1 MQITLTPYY
10 KDIFNEEVPDLKKL
24 IAEVPTKVLVAYLS
38 YLNSKLYL
46 NSSIEHQIEILNE
59 MLKRQN
65 SETKHQIKENIKRFI
80 STNKGNREIGLVS
93 NFHLLSLIHYSL
105 CSYSEFDIIDTT
117 PAQELNIFKAYMVI
131 VNQKSNES
139 SETYQREREI
149 KEGDFFPK
157 HTWPVLL
164 NQMEAT
170 PHYEP
175 ISDLIRAMCFF
186 NFLEYHSIYSEYVKK
201 FVKNNGQNGTWGY
214 VMSIMSI
221 MAQRWNNENNNRN
234 ASFLINCDD
243 NTKPLFESLCLN
255 PITYGLIY
263 KDKKENHSLIKAT
276 PLFKYMGRYIVLDWN
291 YFSNKLYDG
300 LIFDFFNRSGIKGIK
315 EVNSIPKLKKVIG
328 KDITEGFTF
337 QKLLT
342 GIFNKKYTSLQFP
355 INDSNGEPDGLYRE
369 GNKIIL
375 FEIKDAFF
383 SSSVLTSNSYQQI
396 KSEIDKKYNNQKK
409 GTGQLLKQIQKLKEG
424 SFENK
429 SYAQLCKKPRNLK
442 IYPVIIYTDIHF
454 GMPGVSNYIIDE
466 FEKQVSLMNLKNSF
480 RRIEKLTFLSLNFF
494 IQNFNCIKEI
504 GLINIIEM
512 LHHELDKRKKKHELK
527 REIKYL
533 FNHNNPPEQIIQEK
547 MDCGSIE
554 KMDFKELAQ
563 VLNLTEGLPE

>member
-1 MQITLTPYY
+1 MQITITPYY
-10 KDIFNEEVPDLKKL
+10 KDIFNEEVPDLKNL
-24 IAEVPTKVLVAYLS
+24 IVDVPTKVLVSYLS

-46 NSSIEHQIEILNE
+46 NSSIEYQIEILNE

-80 STNKGNREIGLVS
+80 STNKSNREIVFVS

-139 SETYQREREI
+139 SETYIRERET

-186 NFLEYHSIYSEYVKK
+186 NFLEYHSVYSENVKK
-201 FVKNNGQNGTWGY
+201 FLTNNGQNSTWEY
-214 VMSIMSI
+214 VLSIMNI
-221 MAQRWNNENNNRN
+221 MSQRWNNEDNNRN
-234 ASFLINCDD
+234 ASFLFNCDD
-243 NTKPLFESLCLN
+243 NTKPLYESLCLN
-255 PITYGLIY
+255 PITYGLTY
-263 KDKKENHSLIKAT
+263 KNKVEDHSLMKAT
-276 PLFKYMGRYIVLDWN
+276 PLFKYKGKYVVLDWN

-300 LIFDFFNRSGIKGIK
+300 LIFDFFNRSGIKEIK
-315 EVNSIPKLKKVIG
+315 EVNSIPKFKKVIG

-342 GIFNKKYTSLQFP
+342 GIFNKKYTVLQFP
-355 INDSNGEPDGLYRE
+355 INDSNGEPDGFYRE

-383 SSSVLTSNSYQQI
+383 SGSALTSNSYQQI
-396 KSEIDKKYNNQKK
+396 KSEIDKKYNNPKK
-409 GTGQLLKQIQKLKEG
+409 GSGQLLKQIRKLKES

-429 SYAQLCKKPRNLK
+429 SYAELSKKPRNFK
-442 IYPVIIYTDIHF
+442 VYPVIIYTDIHF

-466 FEKQVSLMNLKNSF
+466 FEKQVSLMNLRNSF
-480 RRIEKLTFLSLNFF
+480 RHIEKLTFLSLNFF

-504 GLINIIEM
+504 GLINIMEI
-512 LHHELDKRKKKHELK
+512 LHHELDKRKKKHEFK
-527 REIKYL
+527 KEIKYL
-533 FNHNNPPEQIIQEK
+533 FDHNNPPEQIIQETI
-547 MDCGSIE
+547 DCGS
-554 KMDFKELAQ
+554 KDRMDIKELAQ
-563 VLNLTEGLPE
+563 LLNLTEGLPK